1 MNKGH
6 RPTKEHIMKVGIATT
21 LSIAGVLAAGAA
33 AYAVNSSVLSTSP
46 SVSVTASG
54 TPAVDSGTPVSAQ
67 VAAQSTKVQSSV
79 LNNTTTTYQVGTAG
93 SVVIDMSSGAIVV
106 SNVLP
111 AAGWSSEPA
120 QVQPNGDVKIPFISS
135 STRIEF
141 LAQLVDGKVT
151 ANVTSQ
157 PIAPPPS
164 MKPAKPTYSDD
175 DEDDKEEHDDERK
188 KDREHDEDDDDD
200 DDEDEDDD

>member
-46 SVSVTASG
+46 SVSATASG
-54 TPAVDSGTPVSAQ
+54 TPTVDAVNTLPAQ

-79 LNNTTTTYQVGTAG
+79 LNNTTTTYQVGTSG
-93 SVVIDMSSGAIVV
+93 SVVLDMGTGAIAV
-106 SNVLP
+106 SNVLA

-120 QVQPNGDVKIPFISS
+120 QVQPNGDVKVPFVS
-135 STRIEF
+135 STARVDF
-141 LAQLVDGKVT
+141 LAQLVDGKVSVSVT
-151 ANVTSQ
+151 AL
-157 PIAPPPS
+157 PIAPPNT
-164 MKPAKPTYSDD
+164 MKPAANPPKPKYSD
-175 DEDDKEEHDDERK
+175 
-188 KDREHDEDDDDD
+188 DDDDD
-200 DDEDEDDD
+200 DDEEEHENEGRKDREHEEDEDDD

>member
-93 SVVIDMSSGAIVV
+93 SVVIDMTSGAIAV

-188 KDREHDEDDDDD
+188 KDREHDEDDY
-200 DDEDEDDD
+200 DEDEDDD

>member
-33 AYAVNSSVLSTSP
+33 AYAVNSSVLSTSS

-54 TPAVDSGTPVSAQ
+54 TPAANAVNTLPAQ

-79 LNNTTTTYQVGTAG
+79 LNNTITTYQVGTSG
-93 SVVIDMSSGAIVV
+93 SVVLDMGSGAIAV

-120 QVQPNGDVKIPFISS
+120 QVQPNGDVKVPFVS
-135 STRIEF
+135 STARIEF
-141 LAQLVDGKVT
+141 LARLVDGKVT
-151 ANVTSQ
+151 VSVTAQ
-157 PIAPPPS
+157 PIAPPNTIAPPKPS
-164 MKPAKPTYSDD
+164 YSDD
-175 DEDDKEEHDDERK
+175 DDDEEEHENERK
-188 KDREHDEDDDDD
+188 RDREHDEDE
-200 DDEDEDDD
+200 DEDEDDD

>member
-33 AYAVNSSVLSTSP
+33 AYAVNSSVLSTSS
-46 SVSVTASG
+46 SVSATASG
-54 TPAVDSGTPVSAQ
+54 TPAVDAVNTLPAQ

-79 LNNTTTTYQVGTAG
+79 LNNTTTTYQVGTSG
-93 SVVIDMSSGAIVV
+93 SVVLDMGSGAIAVT
-106 SNVLP
+106 NVLP

-120 QVQPNGDVKIPFISS
+120 QVQPNGDVKVPFVS
-135 STRIEF
+135 STARVDF

-151 ANVTSQ
+151 VSVTAL
-157 PIAPPPS
+157 PIAPPNT
-164 MKPAKPTYSDD
+164 MKPAANPPKPPYSDD
-175 DEDDKEEHDDERK
+175 DDHDDDDDDEEHENERK
-188 KDREHDEDDDDD
+188 KDREHE
-200 DDEDEDDD
+200 EDEDDD

>member
-54 TPAVDSGTPVSAQ
+54 TPAADLGTPVSGQ
-67 VAAQSTKVQSSV
+67 VSEKSTQVQSSV
-79 LNNTTTTYQVGTAG
+79 LNNTTTTYQVGTSG
-93 SVVIDMSSGAIVV
+93 SVVLDMSSGSVAV

-141 LAQLVDGKVT
+141 LAQLVEGKVT

-175 DEDDKEEHDDERK
+175 DEDDEDDKEEHDDERK
-188 KDREHDEDDDDD
+188 KDREHD

>member
-1 MNKGH
+1 MNEGH

-93 SVVIDMSSGAIVV
+93 SVVIDMSSGAIAV

-141 LAQLVDGKVT
+141 LAQLVEGKVT

-188 KDREHDEDDDDD
+188 KDREHDEDDDD
-200 DDEDEDDD
+200 EDEDDD

>member
-1 MNKGH
+1 
-6 RPTKEHIMKVGIATT
+6 MKVGIATA

-33 AYAVNSSVLSTSP
+33 AYAVNSSVLSTSS
-46 SVSVTASG
+46 SVSVTTSG
-54 TPAVDSGTPVSAQ
+54 TPAVDTGTPFSAQ

-79 LNNTTTTYQVGTAG
+79 LSNSTTTYQVGTSG
-93 SVVIDMSSGAIVV
+93 SVVIDMSSGSVAV

-120 QVQPNGDVKIPFISS
+120 QVQPNGDVKVPFISS
-135 STRIEF
+135 TARIEF
-141 LAQLVDGKVT
+141 LARLVDGKVV

-164 MKPAKPTYSDD
+164 MKPQKPTYSDND
-175 DEDDKEEHDDERK
+175 DDDEEHDDERK
-188 KDREHDEDDDDD
+188 KDREHDED
-200 DDEDEDDD
+200 EDDD

>member
-33 AYAVNSSVLSTSP
+33 AYAVNSSVLSTS
-46 SVSVTASG
+46 SSASATASG
-54 TPAVDSGTPVSAQ
+54 TPAVDSVNTLPAQ

-79 LNNTTTTYQVGTAG
+79 LNNTTTTYQVGTSG
-93 SVVIDMSSGAIVV
+93 SVVLDMGSGAIAVT
-106 SNVLP
+106 NVLP

-120 QVQPNGDVKIPFISS
+120 QVQPNGDVKVPFVS
-135 STRIEF
+135 STARVDF

-151 ANVTSQ
+151 VSVTAL
-157 PIAPPPS
+157 PIAPPNS
-164 MKPAKPTYSDD
+164 MKPAANPPKPKYSDD
-175 DEDDKEEHDDERK
+175 DDEHDDEEHENDGKRK
-188 KDREHDEDDDDD
+188 EDREHE
-200 DDEDEDDD
+200 EDEDDD

>member
-46 SVSVTASG
+46 SVSATASE
-54 TPAVDSGTPVSAQ
+54 TPAADIGTPVSGQ
-67 VAAQSTKVQSSV
+67 VFEQSTKVQSSV
-79 LNNTTTTYQVGTAG
+79 LNNTTTTYQVGTSG
-93 SVVIDMSSGAIVV
+93 SVVLDMGSGAIAV

-120 QVQPNGDVKIPFISS
+120 QVQPNGDVKVPFVSS

-141 LAQLVDGKVT
+141 LARLVDGQVTVSVT
-151 ANVTSQ
+151 AQ
-157 PIAPPPS
+157 PIAPPNT
-164 MKPAKPTYSDD
+164 MKPAYSDD
-175 DEDDKEEHDDERK
+175 DDEEDDDKEEHEREEENE
-188 KDREHDEDDDDD
+188 REHDEDDD
-200 DDEDEDDD
+200 

>member
-46 SVSVTASG
+46 SVSATASG
-54 TPAVDSGTPVSAQ
+54 TPTVDAVNTLPAQ

-79 LNNTTTTYQVGTAG
+79 LNNTTTTYQVGTSG
-93 SVVIDMSSGAIVV
+93 SVVLDMGTGAIAV

-120 QVQPNGDVKIPFISS
+120 QVQPNGDVKVPFVS
-135 STRIEF
+135 STARVDF
-141 LAQLVDGKVT
+141 LAQLVDGKVSVSVT
-151 ANVTSQ
+151 AL
-157 PIAPPPS
+157 PIAPPNT
-164 MKPAKPTYSDD
+164 MKPAANPPKPKYSD
-175 DEDDKEEHDDERK
+175 
-188 KDREHDEDDDDD
+188 DDDDD
-200 DDEDEDDD
+200 DDEEEHENEGRKDREHEEDEDDD

>member
-1 MNKGH
+1 
-6 RPTKEHIMKVGIATT
+6 MKVGIATT

-46 SVSVTASG
+46 SVSVTASD

-93 SVVIDMSSGAIVV
+93 SVVIDMSSGAIAV

-141 LAQLVDGKVT
+141 LAQLVEGKVT

-175 DEDDKEEHDDERK
+175 DEDDEDDKEEHDDERK
-188 KDREHDEDDDDD
+188 KDREHD

>member
-33 AYAVNSSVLSTSP
+33 AYAVNSSVLSTSS

-54 TPAVDSGTPVSAQ
+54 TPAANAVNTLPAQ

-79 LNNTTTTYQVGTAG
+79 LNNTITTYQVGTSG
-93 SVVIDMSSGAIVV
+93 SVVLDMGSGAIAV

-120 QVQPNGDVKIPFISS
+120 QVQPNGDVKVPFVS
-135 STRIEF
+135 STARIEF
-141 LAQLVDGKVT
+141 LARLVDGKVT
-151 ANVTSQ
+151 VSVTAQ
-157 PIAPPPS
+157 PIAPPNTIAPPKPS
-164 MKPAKPTYSDD
+164 YSDGDD
-175 DEDDKEEHDDERK
+175 DEEEHENERK
-188 KDREHDEDDDDD
+188 RDREHDEDEDE
-200 DDEDEDDD
+200 DEDEDDD

>member
-46 SVSVTASG
+46 SVSATASG
-54 TPAVDSGTPVSAQ
+54 TPAVDAVNTLPAQ

-79 LNNTTTTYQVGTAG
+79 LNNTTTTYQVGTSG
-93 SVVIDMSSGAIVV
+93 SVVLDMGTGAIAV

-120 QVQPNGDVKIPFISS
+120 QVQPNGDVKVPFVS
-135 STRIEF
+135 STARVDF
-141 LAQLVDGKVT
+141 LAQLVDGKVSVSVT
-151 ANVTSQ
+151 AL
-157 PIAPPPS
+157 PIAPPNT
-164 MKPAKPTYSDD
+164 MKPAANPPKPKYSD
-175 DEDDKEEHDDERK
+175 
-188 KDREHDEDDDDD
+188 DDDDD
-200 DDEDEDDD
+200 DDEEEHENEEDEDDD